1 MYVILINEWLLVFT
15 VYSQQVNRRDG
26 YRCVVTGMWD
36 GNHVPAGV
44 DQGWI
49 TLIGAHIL
57 KRAVGV
63 FTMDR
68 VRIFLRLH

>member
-1 MYVILINEWLLVFT
+1 MFT
-15 VYSQQVNRRDG
+15 VHSQQVNRRDG
-26 YRCVVTGMWD
+26 YRCVVTDMWD
-36 GNHVPAGV
+36 GNHMPAGV

-57 KRAVGV
+57 KRAIGV

-68 VRIFLRLH
+68 VRISVRWN